1 MGTAQVEHPMA
12 RHDEGAI
19 DDTGHDWGD
28 LTSGDR
34 DHCLV
39 KQPHT
44 LRTPPEL
51 DQRLAL
57 V

>member
-28 LTSGDR
+28 LPGGDP
-34 DHCLV
+34 DHGLV

-44 LRTPPEL
+44 LRAPPEL